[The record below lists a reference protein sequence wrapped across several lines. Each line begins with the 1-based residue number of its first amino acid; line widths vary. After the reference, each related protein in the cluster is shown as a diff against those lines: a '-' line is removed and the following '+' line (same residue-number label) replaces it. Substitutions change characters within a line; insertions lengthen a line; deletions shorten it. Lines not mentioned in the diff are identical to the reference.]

1 MSGHSERAAPEAPED
16 LPLLENERFVRFG
29 VAKLLQ
35 LLGQNALIYGL
46 FILLVRQQESAVTT
60 SFFVL
65 TATIPSIILSL
76 PGGVVADALPK
87 KLTILVTMC
96 IRIMIAAWFL
106 QYSPGI
112 AAILLLALV
121 TWTVYQFFSPAESAA
136 VPAIVSPAKLGA
148 ATAWIHGISIAAQIG
163 GAGVVAPIALRVY
176 GSQGLFIIVV
186 FLLLVSTVLFAMIPD
201 LTVPGVI
208 KRERIGWMRSLP
220 VGLRI
225 IRSDPVLLRITT
237 LNVLLDSALLIVVV
251 AVPSFVTEV
260 LRTDPS
266 AAVYIFAPGATGM
279 AVGLLTAPL
288 ILKVMPPRAVVTFGF
303 ALVVTI
309 IIALPFIREI
319 ATEFSNR
326 TFVPLQTVEDLLR
339 VRREIGATVLILPFG
354 GLGIMLVRV
363 AARTAVYQHAP
374 QESIA
379 QVFATQSAIGS
390 VASLLPTLLSGFLL
404 DILEVRIVL
413 VMTGALVAVLAV
425 TALTGPLVALEGQD
439 GNAPA
444 GRSPPSG

>member
-1 MSGHSERAAPEAPED
+1 MSGHSDRVAPDDLED

-87 KLTILVTMC
+87 KLTILMTMC

-106 QYSPGI
+106 QYSPGV

-136 VPAIVSPAKLGA
+136 LPAIVSPAKLGA

-201 LTVPGVI
+201 LTVPGV
-208 KRERIGWMRSLP
+208 KRERMGWMRSLP
-220 VGLRI
+220 VGLRT

-237 LNVLLDSALLIVVV
+237 LNVLLDSALLVVVV

-266 AAVYIFAPGATGM
+266 NAVYIFAPGATGM
-279 AVGLLTAPL
+279 AVGLLTAPV
-288 ILKVMPPRAVVTFGF
+288 ILKVVPPRAVVTFGF

-374 QESIA
+374 QEAIA

-425 TALTGPLVALEGQD
+425 TALTGPLVALERQD
-439 GNAPA
+439 EDAYA
-444 GRSPPSG
+444 GRSPGNS